1 MDDRLLADVRGRG
14 ISSMVDDKVFEG
26 SWGVSMGIVLGMGL
40 GKTKMGSSPGHI
52 TQLHSIK
59 TSSMQNFEAP

>member
-1 MDDRLLADVRGRG
+1 
-14 ISSMVDDKVFEG
+14 MVDDTVAEA
-26 SWGVSMGIVLGMGL
+26 SWGVSIRIVLGMRVS
-40 GKTKMGSSPGHI
+40 KTKMGSSPGHI